1 MSTPSNPSFSF
12 GQPFTTASAAV
23 APISAA
29 PTTSTAPLIK
39 DTTTQA
45 FRQDVL
51 VESKNQPV
59 LVDFW
64 APWCEPC
71 KQLEPT
77 LKKVVEASK
86 GKVKLVKLNID
97 EHPAIAGQLGI
108 RSIPAVLAF
117 DHGKPVD
124 GFMGN
129 VPESQLQAF
138 IDELTGGDMSAQV
151 NEVLKEADNLLNAGD
166 LTQAA
171 QLYANV
177 LMEDNQNLHA
187 IGAMIRI
194 QVMLGEHESAK
205 RYLAMVPEAKHSY
218 PAIASARATLD
229 LAEQSANIGEL
240 TALEEVVNKNP
251 LDHQAR
257 FDLALALAAK
267 NRKDEA
273 IDHLLIIVK
282 KDRTWNE
289 DGARK
294 QVIQFFDA
302 WGAMDEATLT
312 GRRKLSTALF
322 S

>member
-1 MSTPSNPSFSF
+1 
-12 GQPFTTASAAV
+12 
-23 APISAA
+23 
-29 PTTSTAPLIK
+29 
-39 DTTTQA
+39 
-45 FRQDVL
+45 
-51 VESKNQPV
+51 
-59 LVDFW
+59 
-64 APWCEPC
+64 
-71 KQLEPT
+71 
-77 LKKVVEASK
+77 
-86 GKVKLVKLNID
+86 
-97 EHPAIAGQLGI
+97 
-108 RSIPAVLAF
+108 
-117 DHGKPVD
+117 
-124 GFMGN
+124 
-129 VPESQLQAF
+129 
-138 IDELTGGDMSAQV
+138 MSAQV

-205 RYLAMVPEAKHSY
+205 RYLAMVPEAKHSD